1 MRGKYDKIIYQLL
14 LSNEQYRDDDVKLY
28 LAVVEIM
35 WYKYK
40 DIETILRNVNY
51 RTVVRVRRDLQVKHI
66 ELLSSKEIEK
76 IRAVEEQEC
85 RKKFSPDYFER
96 LKRYSERCDENT

>member
-1 MRGKYDKIIYQLL
+1 MRGKYDKLIYQLL

-28 LAVVEIM
+28 LAVVEAM
-35 WYKYK
+35 WYKYE

-66 ELLSSKEIEK
+66 ELVSSKEMEK
-76 IRAVEEQEC
+76 IRANEEEKC
-85 RKKFSPDYFER
+85 RTEFSPDYWER
-96 LKRYSERCDENT
+96 LKRYSEHR